1 MIDPKIEIYFSEEE
15 FYKLEEIIKGLLPT
29 KMAVDSLYILLQNT
43 ELSIK
48 LKDTLIL
55 RIKERRNILLDAL
68 Q

>member
-1 MIDPKIEIYFSEEE
+1 VIDPKIEIYFSEEE